1 MKKYLCILMLVL
13 SSFAFGKK
21 LYVGTN
27 AEFVP
32 YEYLEDNKLKGFDI
46 DLMEAIGKELG
57 YEIVWTN
64 MGFDGLLPALQMK
77 KIDAVIAGMSPTPER
92 EKAVSFSVAYMLVDS
107 NEHYVLVDSASTITK
122 KEELKG
128 KKVGVQI
135 GTIQE
140 QFTKNLGG
148 IPVLYDG
155 WTNAIMDLKNKK
167 IDGVIIADVT
177 GKKYLETI
185 SGIKKIDVVLDK
197 NPGVAIA
204 FRKNDKII
212 PKINEAIETL
222 DNNGEYLKL
231 LEKYF
236 PQKVEKYK
244 KNRLK

>member
-46 DLMEAIGKELG
+46 ELMEAIGKELG

-92 EKAVSFSVAYMLVDS
+92 EKAVSFSGPYMLVDS
-107 NEHYVLVDSASTITK
+107 NEHYVLVNSASTITK

-140 QFTKNLGG
+140 QFTKDLGG

-185 SGIKKIDVVLDK
+185 SGIKKVDVVLDK